1 MKRMMPAIFLSAILL
16 SGCYDDYYFEE
27 SETTA
32 VSEIQ
37 TTTAESAEEESHT
50 EDSTDAPSIAEDT
63 AIPLPENA
71 SEPEPQ
77 ETPPEPPDEPE
88 PSEDI
93 SEVIELDTA
102 EQPTTEPEIS
112 TETTTTETTTSDEA
126 EPSEPEQA
134 AETAISEPTAEPPN
148 ITEPTTENAA
158 ESPTEPEQTDYEKA
172 LMVYDY
178 IRENGYGTCVQYS
191 SQAYEKC
198 QEIGLPC
205 QFVWT
210 DAGIYGHV
218 ANTVC
223 VDGIWFI
230 MDTQAGCFLD
240 YNYGFTEVV
249 DKDMNH
255 IGDADMLSNYSYSE
269 LFG

>member
-1 MKRMMPAIFLSAILL
+1 MKRMMPAMFLSAMLL

-37 TTTAESAEEESHT
+37 TEAESAEEEST
-50 EDSTDAPSIAEDT
+50 EDSTDAPSIAEVT
-63 AIPLPENA
+63 AIPPPENA

-77 ETPPEPPDEPE
+77 ENSPEQPDEQE
-88 PSEDI
+88 PSEDTP
-93 SEVIELDTA
+93 EETTG
-102 EQPTTEPEIS
+102 EPTTEPKFS
-112 TETTTTETTTSDEA
+112 TETTTTETTTSDET
-126 EPSEPEQA
+126 EPSEPEQTT
-134 AETAISEPTAEPPN
+134 ETAIS
-148 ITEPTTENAA
+148 EPTTENAA

-172 LMVYDY
+172 LMVYEY

-191 SQAYEKC
+191 SKTYEKC
-198 QEIGLPC
+198 KEIGVPC

>member
-1 MKRMMPAIFLSAILL
+1 MKRMMPAMFLSAMLL

-32 VSEIQ
+32 VSQIQ
-37 TTTAESAEEESHT
+37 TTTAESAEEEST

-63 AIPLPENA
+63 AIPPPENA

-77 ETPPEPPDEPE
+77 ENPPEPPDEPE

-102 EQPTTEPEIS
+102 EEPTTEPETS
-112 TETTTTETTTSDEA
+112 PETTTTETTTSDETD
-126 EPSEPEQA
+126 PSEPEQA
-134 AETAISEPTAEPPN
+134 AETAVSEPTAESPN

-158 ESPTEPEQTDYEKA
+158 ETPTEPEQTDYEKA
-172 LMVYDY
+172 LMVYEY
-178 IRENGYGTCVQYS
+178 IRDNGYGTCVQYS
-191 SQAYEKC
+191 SQTYEKC

-205 QFVWT
+205 WYVWT

>member
-1 MKRMMPAIFLSAILL
+1 MKRMMPAMFLSAMLL

-37 TTTAESAEEESHT
+37 TEAESAEEEST
-50 EDSTDAPSIAEDT
+50 EDSTDAPSIAEVT
-63 AIPLPENA
+63 AIPPPENA

-77 ETPPEPPDEPE
+77 ENSPEQPDEQE
-88 PSEDI
+88 PSEDTP
-93 SEVIELDTA
+93 EEPETTG
-102 EQPTTEPEIS
+102 EPTTEPKFS
-112 TETTTTETTTSDEA
+112 TETTTTETTTSDET
-126 EPSEPEQA
+126 EPSEPEQTT
-134 AETAISEPTAEPPN
+134 ETAISEPTAEPLN

-172 LMVYDY
+172 LMVYEY

-191 SQAYEKC
+191 SQTYEKC

-223 VDGIWFI
+223 VNGIWFI

-255 IGDADMLSNYSYSE
+255 IGDAEMLSDRSYAE